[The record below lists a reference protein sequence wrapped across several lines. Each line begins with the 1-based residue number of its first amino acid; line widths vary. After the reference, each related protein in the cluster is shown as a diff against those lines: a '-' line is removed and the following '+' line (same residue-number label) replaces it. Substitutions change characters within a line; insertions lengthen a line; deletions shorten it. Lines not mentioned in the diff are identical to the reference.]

1 MDFFR
6 HDLALTQKSTF
17 DFRIRATKP
26 NTIGLTQL
34 KLSTL
39 SVTHK
44 IVCDTQSDVCN
55 PSSVREV

>member
-26 NTIGLTQL
+26 
-34 KLSTL
+34 
-39 SVTHK
+39 
-44 IVCDTQSDVCN
+44 
-55 PSSVREV
+55 REVIVVMSQCGGTGRK